1 MTWLT
6 ILLSVLT
13 LTVESKSSVV
23 ATGDIPPFAEAS
35 YTCSYQKGTVRQGDE
50 AVLILSDLGGL
61 TINKVE
67 VYIRSNQKAGAGTWT
82 VTIDGQKAA
91 TKSGTFEQWF
101 GAYDNTNLHALSLL
115 PNSYSGVQEM
125 TIRLEGT
132 ANSLYID
139 RYVIS
144 YTPAPVHSVTLM
156 RGDEVFLTLTE
167 TTGGA
172 GVFLPSMDDYNGW
185 RFIGW
190 TETECGQTTTRPDLI
205 APNTQCFLMDD
216 AVLWAAYECVL
227 PEDSIYVSELTEGEF
242 LYTNTRV
249 QMALAG
255 IPDENGWMEPDL
267 LNRMDRN
274 QQYSF
279 AFNAAKDTA
288 YLIHTATRT
297 PIGYND
303 QRKLVTAASPW
314 RVYHEGNETILYATI
329 ANKNYVLWLNVQDG
343 GGENMHVGLLAANPQ
358 NSPMKLA
365 YPASEDE
372 QIFTCHPEFGMGF
385 DNPLEMN
392 KNEYIFPFGSYDLI
406 IRNGEKELRLR

>member
-13 LTVESKSSVV
+13 LTVESKSSVT

-50 AVLILSDLGGL
+50 AVLTLSDLGGL

-67 VYIRSNQKAGAGTWT
+67 VYIRSNKSEGAGTWS
-82 VTIDGQKAA
+82 VSVNNQPAA

-101 GAYDNTNLHALSLL
+101 GAYDNTYFHALSLL
-115 PNSYSGVQEM
+115 PKSYSDVQEM
-125 TIRLEGT
+125 AIRLQGT
-132 ANSLYID
+132 TNSLYID

-156 RGDEVFLTLTE
+156 RGDEVFRTLTE
-167 TTGGA
+167 STGGA

-190 TETECGQTTTRPDLI
+190 TDTECGQTTTRPELI
-205 APNTQCFLMDD
+205 APNTQYFLMDD

-227 PEDSIYVSELTEGEF
+227 PEDSIYVSDLTDGEY

-249 QMALAG
+249 QMALSG
-255 IPDENGWMEPDL
+255 VPDEKGWMIPQMM
-267 LNRMDRN
+267 NRKDMN
-274 QQYSF
+274 QLYSIT
-279 AFNAAKDTA
+279 FNTDKDTA
-288 YLIHTATRT
+288 HIVHTMTGT

-303 QRKLVTAASPW
+303 QRKLVTADSPW

-343 GGENMHVGLLAANPQ
+343 EGGNMHVGLVAANPQ

-365 YPASEDE
+365 YPASENE

-385 DNPLEMN
+385 DDPLETN

>member
-6 ILLSVLT
+6 ILLLVLT
-13 LTVESKSSVV
+13 LTVESKSSVA
-23 ATGDIPPFAEAS
+23 ATGDIPPFAEVS
-35 YTCSYQKGTVRQGDE
+35 YSCSYQKGTVRQGDE
-50 AVLILSDLGGL
+50 AVLTLSDLGGL

-67 VYIRSNQKAGAGTWT
+67 VYIRSNQKAGAGMWT
-82 VTIDGQKAA
+82 VTIDGQKVA
-91 TKSGTFEQWF
+91 TKSGSFDQWF

-115 PNSYSGVQEM
+115 PKAYTGVQEM
-125 TIRLEGT
+125 VIRLQGT
-132 ANSLYID
+132 TNSLYID

-156 RGDEVFLTLTE
+156 RGDEVYQTLTE

-190 TETECGQTTTRPDLI
+190 TETECGQTTTRPELI

-227 PEDSIYVSELTEGEF
+227 PEDSIYVSELIEGEF

-255 IPDENGWMEPDL
+255 IPDEKGWMIPQMM
-267 LNRMDRN
+267 NRKDMN
-274 QQYSF
+274 QLYSIT
-279 AFNAAKDTA
+279 FNTDKDTA
-288 YLIHTATRT
+288 HIVHTMTGT

-329 ANKNYVLWLNVQDG
+329 ANKNYVLWLNVKDG
-343 GGENMHVGLLAANPQ
+343 EGGNLHVGLVAANPQ

-365 YPASEDE
+365 YPASENE
-372 QIFTCHPEFGMGF
+372 QVYTCHPEFGMGF

>member
-13 LTVESKSSVV
+13 LTVESKSSVT
-23 ATGDIPPFAEAS
+23 ATGDIPPSAEVS
-35 YTCSYQKGTVRQGDE
+35 YSCSYQKGTVRQGDE
-50 AVLILSDLGGL
+50 AVLTLSDLGGL

-67 VYIRSNQKAGAGTWT
+67 VYIRSNKSEGAGTWS
-82 VTIDGQKAA
+82 VSVNNQPAA

-101 GAYDNTNLHALSLL
+101 GAYDNTYYHALSLL
-115 PNSYSGVQEM
+115 PKIYSGVQEM
-125 TIRLEGT
+125 VIRLQGT
-132 ANSLYID
+132 TNSLYID

-156 RGDEVFLTLTE
+156 RGDEVFQTLTE

-190 TETECGQTTTRPDLI
+190 SETECGQTTTRPELI
-205 APNTQCFLMDD
+205 APNTQCYPLTD
-216 AVLWAAYECVL
+216 VTLWAAYEAVL
-227 PEDSIYVSELTEGEF
+227 PEDSIYVSDLTDGEY

-249 QMALAG
+249 QMALSG
-255 IPDENGWMEPDL
+255 VPDEKGWMIPQMM
-267 LNRMDRN
+267 NRKDMN
-274 QQYSF
+274 QLYSIT
-279 AFNAAKDTA
+279 FNADKDTA
-288 YLIHTATRT
+288 YLTHAATGT

-303 QRKLVTAASPW
+303 QRKLVTADSPW
-314 RVYHEGNETILYATI
+314 RVYHEGNETILYTTI

-343 GGENMHVGLLAANPQ
+343 EGGNMHVGLVAANPQ

-365 YPASEDE
+365 YPASENE
-372 QIFTCHPEFGMGF
+372 QVYTCHPEFGMGF
-385 DNPLEMN
+385 DNPLETN

>member
-6 ILLSVLT
+6 ILLLVLT
-13 LTVESKSSVV
+13 LTVESKSSVA
-23 ATGDIPPFAEAS
+23 ATGDIPPFAEVS
-35 YTCSYQKGTVRQGDE
+35 YSCSYQKGTVRQGDE
-50 AVLILSDLGGL
+50 AVLTLSDLGGL

-67 VYIRSNQKAGAGTWT
+67 VYIRSNQKAGAGMWT
-82 VTIDGQKAA
+82 VTIDGQKVA
-91 TKSGTFEQWF
+91 TKSGSFDQWF
-101 GAYDNTNLHALSLL
+101 GAYDNTYYHALSLL
-115 PNSYSGVQEM
+115 PKIYSGVQEM
-125 TIRLEGT
+125 VIRLQGT
-132 ANSLYID
+132 TNSLYIQK
-139 RYVIS
+139 YVIT

-156 RGDEVFLTLTE
+156 RGDEVFQTLTE
-167 TTGGA
+167 STGGA
-172 GVFLPSMDDYNGW
+172 GVFLPSMDDYKGW

-190 TETECGQTTTRPDLI
+190 SETECGQTTTRPELI
-205 APNTQCFLMDD
+205 APNTRCYPLTD
-216 AVLWAAYECVL
+216 VTLWAAYEYIL
-227 PEDSIYVSELTEGEF
+227 PEDSIYVSDLTDGEY

-255 IPDENGWMEPDL
+255 IPDENGWMIPQMM
-267 LNRMDRN
+267 NRKDMN

-288 YLIHTATRT
+288 YLTHTATGT

-329 ANKNYVLWLNVQDG
+329 ANKNYVLWVDMRDG
-343 GGENMHVGLLAANPQ
+343 YGENPQTVLVAANPLS
-358 NSPMKLA
+358 SPLKLA
-365 YPASEDE
+365 FPASEKE
-372 QIFTCHPEFGMGF
+372 QVYTCHPEFGMGF

>member
-13 LTVESKSSVV
+13 LTVESKSSVA
-23 ATGDIPPFAEAS
+23 ATGDIPPFAEVS
-35 YTCSYQKGTVRQGDE
+35 YSCSYQKGTVRQGDE
-50 AVLILSDLGGL
+50 AVLTLSDLGGL

-67 VYIRSNQKAGAGTWT
+67 VYIRSNQKAGAGMWT
-82 VTIDGQKAA
+82 VTIDGQKVA
-91 TKSGTFEQWF
+91 TKSGSFDQWF

-115 PNSYSGVQEM
+115 PKVYTGVQEM
-125 TIRLEGT
+125 TIRLQGT

-156 RGDEVFLTLTE
+156 RGDEVFRTLTE

-190 TETECGQTTTRPDLI
+190 TETECGQTTTRPELI

-227 PEDSIYVSELTEGEF
+227 PEDSIYVSELIEGEF

-255 IPDENGWMEPDL
+255 IPDEKGWMIPQMM
-267 LNRMDRN
+267 NRKDMN
-274 QQYSF
+274 QLYSIT
-279 AFNAAKDTA
+279 FNTDKDTA
-288 YLIHTATRT
+288 HIVHTMTGT

-329 ANKNYVLWLNVQDG
+329 ANKNYVLWVDMRDG
-343 GGENMHVGLLAANPQ
+343 YGENPQTVLVAANPLS
-358 NSPMKLA
+358 SPLKLA
-365 YPASEDE
+365 FPASEKE
-372 QIFTCHPEFGMGF
+372 QVYTCHPEFGMGF